1 MRVAFLGTDRL
12 GELALRA
19 IYASNHEVVL
29 VITQPDRPSGRGR
42 KIKPGVVKLA
52 AGELGIPLMQPEKV
66 KEPVVQERLTE
77 LSPDILTVV
86 SYGEYIP
93 SRIYSAP
100 PYKAINV
107 HPSLLPRWRGA
118 APIRYALLAGDKVT
132 GVTVQYLHKKM
143 DAGDIIL
150 QKQVPIEPD
159 DDHGSL
165 CERLYPLGAEM
176 LVSALNSLEI
186 GAVTPVLQDE
196 NNVTQAPK
204 IQKSDLWINWSRPS
218 QEIRNRIRALS
229 PAPGAKAFF
238 RGENCKILKAVLE
251 EEAVGESVE
260 PGTIID
266 VRKKGPVVAGSECSL
281 ILTMLQPAGKKPQD
295 GSSFVN
301 GYHPETGEK
310 FSGMPEEADN

>member
-19 IYASNHEVVL
+19 VDASNHEVVL

-42 KIKPGVVKLA
+42 KIKPGVVMLA
-52 AGELGIPLMQPEKV
+52 SEELGIPLMQPEKV
-66 KEPVVQERLTE
+66 KELVVQERLTE

-93 SRIYSAP
+93 SRIYEAP
-100 PYKAINV
+100 TYRAINV

-118 APIRYALLAGDKVT
+118 APVRYALFAGDKET

-150 QKQVPIEPD
+150 QESVPIEPD

-165 CERLYPLGAEM
+165 CDRLYPLGAEM
-176 LVSALNSLEI
+176 LVWALNSLEI
-186 GAVTPVLQDE
+186 GAVTPVPQDE

-204 IQKSDLWINWSRPS
+204 IQKSDLWIIWNRPS
-218 QEIRNRIRALS
+218 REIGNCIRALS
-229 PAPGAKAFF
+229 PAPGAKALF

-251 EEAVGESVE
+251 EESVDESVE

-266 VRKKGPVVAGSECSL
+266 VRKNGPVVAGSDFSL
-281 ILTMLQPAGKKPQD
+281 ILTMLQPPGKKPLD
-295 GSSFVN
+295 GKSFVN

-310 FSGMPEEADN
+310 FSGMPEEVDS